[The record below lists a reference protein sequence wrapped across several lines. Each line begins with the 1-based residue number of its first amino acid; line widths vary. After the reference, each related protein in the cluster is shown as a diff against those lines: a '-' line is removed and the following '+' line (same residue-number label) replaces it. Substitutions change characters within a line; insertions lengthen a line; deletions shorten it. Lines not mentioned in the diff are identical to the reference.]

1 MTTPGDAGREVRA
14 ARKSAS
20 AEVDRTTVRS
30 IGRHT
35 VVRLVVYY
43 VAAGLFL
50 LLITG
55 LVPVN
60 GPPVGGAPGPAGMGE
75 ALHWMRVQLSLFPT
89 GAPRWLDA
97 AVQMLGALLLVLPI
111 AFVYVRTRTRH
122 KYDHSLVQTVIIL
135 PIVVTAILVVVRD
148 SLALAFSLAGIVAA
162 VRFRNTLK
170 ESGDTVYIFCSI
182 GIGLAT
188 GIHAL
193 AVATVLSIFFVT
205 VELALWKFNFSAE
218 FERTFA
224 RLCLPS
230 GADLEMISSAIG
242 EPAGHADADAQKRLE
257 PVTPEEE
264 RTSLLRIYV
273 DGAEQARPPVEAVL
287 ERDTKRWSL
296 AKVRPSDGGSAV
308 LEYRVRMR
316 KRVDLDTLR
325 ANLLKEGAPHV
336 VAADEGAGTE

>member
-1 MTTPGDAGREVRA
+1 MTTPGDAGRGGRG
-14 ARKSAS
+14 ARKSSPAEIDSS
-20 AEVDRTTVRS
+20 ATRT
-30 IGRHT
+30 IGRPT
-35 VVRLVVYY
+35 VVRLIIYY
-43 VAAGLFL
+43 LAAGLVL
-50 LLITG
+50 LLVTALI
-55 LVPVN
+55 PVE
-60 GPPVGGAPGPAGMGE
+60 GPPVGGAAAPAGMGE
-75 ALHWMRVQLSLFPT
+75 ALHWLRVELTLFPT

-111 AFVYVRTRTRH
+111 AFVYVRTRTRL

-182 GIGLAT
+182 GIGFAT

-193 AVATVLSIFFVT
+193 AVATVLSLFFVT

-230 GADLEMISSAIG
+230 GADLEMISTAIG
-242 EPAGHADADAQKRLE
+242 EPAGGGGAVRQERPD
-257 PVTPEEE
+257 PGSSEED
-264 RTSLLRIYV
+264 RTSVLRIYV
-273 DGAEQARPPVEAVL
+273 DGVEQARPQVEVVL
-287 ERDTKRWSL
+287 QRDTKHWTL
-296 AKVRPSDGGSAV
+296 AKVGPSEGGPTV
-308 LEYRVRMR
+308 LEYRIRPR

-325 ANLLKEGAPHV
+325 ERLLKEGAPHV
-336 VAADEGAGTE
+336 VATDEAGL

>member
-1 MTTPGDAGREVRA
+1 ML
-14 ARKSAS
+14 
-20 AEVDRTTVRS
+20 
-30 IGRHT
+30 
-35 VVRLVVYY
+35 RLLLYY
-43 VAAGLFL
+43 LAAGILL

-55 LVPVN
+55 VVPVN
-60 GPPVGGAPGPAGMGE
+60 PPRVGGPPAPADMAGALEWVRG
-75 ALHWMRVQLSLFPT
+75 QLSLFPA

-97 AVQMLGALLLVLPI
+97 AVQMLGALLLVLPM

-122 KYDHSLVQTVIIL
+122 KYDHSLVQTVIML

-170 ESGDTVYIFCSI
+170 ESGDTVYIFGSI
-182 GIGLAT
+182 GIGFAT

-193 AVATVLSIFFVT
+193 AVATVLSIFFVV

-242 EPAGHADADAQKRLE
+242 EPGGPVAE
-257 PVTPEEE
+257 PPPQPNPGTPAED

-273 DGAEQARPPVEAVL
+273 DGVEQARPPVEAVL

-296 AKVRPSDGGSAV
+296 AHVQSSGDGASV
-308 LEYRVRMR
+308 LEYRVRTR

-325 ANLLKEGAPHV
+325 EHLLKEAAPHV
-336 VAADEGAGTE
+336 VAADEGVGGE